1 MARRTKGPEVNCWAV
16 VAINTRLRRKRRL
29 RGALDA
35 ADRDALTR
43 RMLDSV
49 LAAAGDAR
57 SIARVLIVSPDDEGL
72 PHGYEILHDDGA
84 GLSAAFELAR
94 TRGRAALAREFVF
107 LPADLPRLRAADVDA
122 LVLAGRGAR
131 IAIAPDRRGTGTNG
145 LYLPAALDFP
155 CQFGVESRARH
166 EAEARRCGIEP
177 AIVIRRG
184 LAHDLDT
191 PADLRSL
198 GRGIAAR
205 AGTAGGAERRA

>member
-1 MARRTKGPEVNCWAV
+1 MNCWAV
-16 VAINTRLRRKRRL
+16 VAINTRLRRKGRL

-49 LAAAGDAR
+49 LAAAVGAR

-94 TRGRAALAREFVF
+94 TRGRAALARELVF
-107 LPADLPRLRAADVDA
+107 LPADLPRLKAADVDA

-166 EAEARRCGIEP
+166 EAEARRRGIEP
-177 AIVIRRG
+177 AIVMRRG
-184 LAHDLDT
+184 LALDLDT

-198 GRGIAAR
+198 GRGLAAR
-205 AGTAGGAERRA
+205 AETAAGAERRA